1 MGWERIAHTALSST
15 SDTIDTGTFTARKNM
30 KVFIFTSGANTETQ
44 IRFNGDT
51 GANYASVREA
61 DGGAESN
68 FTEQTMSKNNST
80 GGGSSMTTCFTS
92 AIIYNIADQPKSA
105 FIQQMSTEETGSGTA
120 PRRSQGCLKWENTSA
135 QITSIQVVNNAS
147 GDFAAGSYI
156 TVWGAKEEATA
167 DTITVSDL
175 TAKKHL
181 MIQTKIIASGTTN
194 ARLRFN
200 NDTGSNYADRKSSN
214 FGSDGTVTSQTSI
227 RIGTGVSANQNQ
239 LNTIN
244 IINEAS
250 KEKLVISESVKSA
263 TGAGTAP
270 DRQEAVG
277 KWANTSNQITRVDI
291 INTDSGDFAE
301 GSEVTVYGTD

>member
-1 MGWERIAHTALSST
+1 MQNTA
-15 SDTIDTGTFTARKNM
+15 
-30 KVFIFTSGANTETQ
+30 GAGNAPS
-44 IRFNGDT
+44 R
-51 GANYASVREA
+51 
-61 DGGAESN
+61 AEVV
-68 FTEQTMSKNNST
+68 
-80 GGGSSMTTCFTS
+80 G
-92 AIIYNIADQPKSA
+92 
-105 FIQQMSTEETGSGTA
+105 
-120 PRRSQGCLKWENTSA
+120 KWENTSA
-135 QITSIQVVNNAS
+135 QITSVKFIKSAS
-147 GDFAAGSYI
+147 GSFGTGSYLTI
-156 TVWGAKEEATA
+156 FGSEEPATS

-214 FGSDGTVTSQTSI
+214 GGSEGTVTSQTSI

-291 INTDSGDFAE
+291 MNTDSGDFAE